1 MKDDEAVAALSAIA
15 QEDRLAAF
23 RLLVRAGREGIAS
36 GDLAA
41 KLSVAPTRMSFHLAT
56 LERGGLIASRRD
68 GRHII
73 YSVRFDR
80 MRSLLGFLTEDCCG
94 GHPEVCGVQAR
105 FEKEDC

>member
-1 MKDDEAVAALSAIA
+1 MKDNEAVAALSAIA

-23 RLLVRAGREGIAS
+23 RLLVSAGREGIAS
-36 GDLAA
+36 GDLAV
-41 KLSVAPTRMSFHLAT
+41 KLAVAPTRMSFHLAA

-68 GRHII
+68 GRRII

-94 GHPEVCGVQAR
+94 GHPEVCGVQSR
-105 FEKEDC
+105 FAKEDC